1 MRKKQN
7 YQATDYAQNGE
18 LMCFGLSEHQL
29 TEHLPTLSDKAKK
42 DLELVKTWLADPDKL
57 AARPAYKSDFNA
69 SIDLARTQL
78 RVLLG
83 LLLIREM
90 PVKSFTAR

>member
-7 YQATDYAQNGE
+7 YQKTNYSQNGE

-29 TEHLPTLSDKAKK
+29 TEHLPRLSEKAKK
-42 DLELVKTWLADPDKL
+42 DLELLNSWLNKNDNIVP
-57 AARPAYKSDFNA
+57 RPAYKSDFNA
-69 SIDLARTQL
+69 TTDLARTQL

-83 LLLIREM
+83 LLFIREL
-90 PVKSFTAR
+90 PIKSFSAR